1 MTGDKLDGEAI
12 HTAHFLEMFDK
23 LFNTFNSSKLHD
35 SHKLRRAISPTSD
48 HVSFLKDTLKW
59 LVNVTPVG
67 KASTLPCLKGWKLY
81 INSLLGL
88 WEDVHIS
95 YRLQFLLTNRL
106 NQDCLEN
113 YFSLVRGRG
122 GHLDNP
128 MLFNLWLS
136 FAYALEMVFRQ
147 HVTRAV
153 HNPNFRLRYVESI
166 KTEHDVFLVVCGD
179 TDCQKSHMYIV
190 NLYFTVRI
198 HNLLKEQNRSLQIL
212 GVKRNGKVMTLLHV

>member
-1 MTGDKLDGEAI
+1 M
-12 HTAHFLEMFDK
+12 
-23 LFNTFNSSKLHD
+23 
-35 SHKLRRAISPTSD
+35 
-48 HVSFLKDTLKW
+48 
-59 LVNVTPVG
+59 TPVG

-136 FAYALEMVFRQ
+136 FAYALEMVFRE
-147 HVTRAV
+147 HVTQAV

-179 TDCQKSHMYIV
+179 TDCKKSHMYIV

-212 GVKRNGKVMTLLHV
+212 GVKRNRKVMTLLHV